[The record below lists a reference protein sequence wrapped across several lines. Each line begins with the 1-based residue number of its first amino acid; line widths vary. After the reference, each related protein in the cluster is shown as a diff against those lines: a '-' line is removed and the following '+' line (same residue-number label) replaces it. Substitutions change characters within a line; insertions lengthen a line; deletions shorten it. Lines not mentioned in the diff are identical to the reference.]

1 MGNPGKV
8 VMNRAELME
17 PTPAGDGGTG
27 CSGQICVAG
36 SKIRR
41 LSSSGINER
50 VFEVVDPFE
59 KQDEKD

>member
-1 MGNPGKV
+1 MKEAKL
-8 VMNRAELME
+8 RE
-17 PTPAGDGGTG
+17 PTPTGDGGTG

-41 LSSSGINER
+41 LPSSGINER
-50 VFEVVDPFE
+50 AFEVVDQFE